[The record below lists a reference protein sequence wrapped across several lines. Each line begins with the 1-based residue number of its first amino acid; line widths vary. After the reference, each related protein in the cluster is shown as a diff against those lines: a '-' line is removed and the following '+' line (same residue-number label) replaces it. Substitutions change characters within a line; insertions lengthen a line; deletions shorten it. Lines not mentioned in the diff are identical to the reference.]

1 MLCYHNTIESITLH
15 RSQKNCNRHHYHRR
29 YYRSMMNTLFVSLL
43 LLQALLLLSQLPLF
57 CHGFVS
63 LSSSSRQQHQHQHQH
78 QHALLLVVDDSN
90 TEIRADIERMR
101 EEASQR
107 LDILNQRFKEVE
119 TIRAASEAST
129 TEESLTEIATE
140 FDRDMKELSSSSSS
154 SSSSTTAATRSSPSS
169 SSSSSTRRTTAAELY
184 PAKLSGASTTRTQSH
199 STNEQQQQPQSQ
211 IHHDPL
217 KLLDETRWRMM
228 LNVERMPGTWMPKTW
243 GASGDTI
250 KMKVEVEFTSDP
262 LVEEHDD
269 FFDSHPNNFQKDYA
283 GTKVLRVVNNEACM
297 APSKLSEGERKL
309 KVTNGGWKIMQGF
322 GPSKTDVLRYYFT
335 VEEEDIHHRGSD
347 ISLPQGRVYGACGY
361 FPITKNTSKK
371 DMYATELRHLETQFH
386 ALKEGRKENKK
397 DQLTIFI
404 HNMKLMKQQ
413 LEVQDKMHQTRRLLE
428 QEERRH
434 PSMHSDTLRLSQ
446 DQLVGLTKEGGI
458 CCKKIKGF
466 GKQEYHILG
475 NFVVAS
481 MENRDHADYQEALDQ
496 LRP

>member
-1 MLCYHNTIESITLH
+1 
-15 RSQKNCNRHHYHRR
+15 
-29 YYRSMMNTLFVSLL
+29 MMNTLFVSLFLLQVL
-43 LLQALLLLSQLPLF
+43 LLHVQLPLF

-63 LSSSSRQQHQHQHQH
+63 LSSSSRQQHQHQH

-107 LDILNQRFKEVE
+107 LDRLNERFKEVE

-140 FDRDMKELSSSSSS
+140 FDRDMKELHQ
-154 SSSSTTAATRSSPSS
+154 SS

-184 PAKLSGASTTRTQSH
+184 PAKSSGVSTTTKTQSP
-199 STNEQQQQPQSQ
+199 STNEQQQQQQPQIHTQ
-211 IHHDPL
+211 MHHDPL
-217 KLLDETRWRMM
+217 TLLDETRWRMM
-228 LNVERMPGTWMPKTW
+228 LNVERLPGTWMPKTW

-250 KMKVEVEFTSDP
+250 KMKVEVEFTSEP
-262 LVEEHDD
+262 LVNDHDD
-269 FFDSHPNNFQKDYA
+269 FFDSHANNFQREYD
-283 GTKVLRVVNNEACM
+283 GTKVLRVVHNEACM

-309 KVTNGGWKIMQGF
+309 KVTDGGWKIMQGF
-322 GPSKTDVLRYYFT
+322 GPSHTDVLRYYFT
-335 VEEEDIHHRGSD
+335 IEEEDIHHRGSD

-361 FPITKNTSKK
+361 FPITKTSKK
-371 DMYATELRHLETQFH
+371 DTYETELRHLEQQYHT
-386 ALKEGRKENKK
+386 LKEGRKENNK

-404 HNMKLMKQQ
+404 YNMKLMKQQ

-466 GKQEYHILG
+466 GEQEYHILG

-481 MENRDHADYQEALDQ
+481 MENRDHADYQDTLEQ